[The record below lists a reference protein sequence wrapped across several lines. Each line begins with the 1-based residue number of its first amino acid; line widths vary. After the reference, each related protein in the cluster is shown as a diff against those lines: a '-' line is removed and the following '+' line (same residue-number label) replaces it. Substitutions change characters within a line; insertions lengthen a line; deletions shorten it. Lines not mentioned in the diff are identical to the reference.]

1 VNQQTVGDFIRAGAV
16 AVGVGRELIPANAIK
31 RRQRDWIRELA
42 GRFLKAV
49 DETRAEME
57 G

>member
-1 VNQQTVGDFIRAGAV
+1 MGDFIRAGAV